1 MMDLPDTKAHA
12 NSEIA
17 ELQKRWNRL
26 SKQLYLL
33 ENRRVFEA
41 GSAADREQLD
51 QHISSI
57 RNSRLKVEQQLDQIF
72 DRIEHIN
79 SASTGSTSIP
89 LLNLI
94 DRENLWQTL
103 EEIAI
108 QGVVDGGIAA
118 MGYYMHA
125 GKKPMA
131 LDSGNLK
138 NPSTIA
144 DMQATISILN
154 KVDYLL
160 SPIAHKLKC
169 SISYLGEETSFKR
182 YMEKYLNHISNKIE
196 DGESFFSGSKNR
208 IRVIIDA
215 IDGTAN
221 FKRGFPFFCS
231 SLAFFIDD
239 QVRVSAIYDPVR
251 HVVYSGALKGPYDS
265 PDEIVSASEW
275 RISSGSKESLIPSK
289 KEKDRIVN
297 LKEEA
302 VGTHFPRRPEDSE
315 KLRVFISPKD
325 GEDSIFFRLST
336 ELGSIY
342 ALNSGLFAAA
352 EIVRGA
358 LGGFVNI
365 TTNPWDI
372 ASGEVLIRACGG
384 AVTDFNG
391 KPLTYDS
398 DRKLN
403 IVVAKNRDLHSKLLK
418 LIGGIQCFT

>member
-1 MMDLPDTKAHA
+1 MTDLPDIKT
-12 NSEIA
+12 NSNNEIV

-26 SKQLYLL
+26 SKQLYIL
-33 ENRRVFEA
+33 ENRRVFDA
-41 GSAADREQLD
+41 GSLADREQLD

-57 RNSRLKVEQQLDQIF
+57 RNNRLQVEHQLDRIF
-72 DRIEHIN
+72 EEIEHIEN
-79 SASTGSTSIP
+79 PSTGSASLP

-94 DRENLWQTL
+94 GRENLWQTL

-131 LDSGNLK
+131 LDSGNRK
-138 NPSTIA
+138 NPSTMA

-154 KVDYLL
+154 KVDHLL

-169 SISYLGEETSFKR
+169 SSSYLGEETSFKR
-182 YMEKYLNHISNKIE
+182 YMAKYLNHISNKIE
-196 DGESFFSGSKNR
+196 DGESFFSNSKNR

-231 SLAFFIDD
+231 SLAIFIGD

-251 HVVYSGALKGPYDS
+251 HIVYSGSLKGPYDS
-265 PDEIVSASEW
+265 PEDTVSAHAW
-275 RISSGSKESLIPSK
+275 HISSGIRESLIPTK
-289 KEKDRIVN
+289 KEKDRIVD

-302 VGTHFPRRPEDSE
+302 VGTHFPRKSEDSE
-315 KLRVFISPKD
+315 KLRSFISPKD

-352 EIVRGA
+352 EIVRDA

-372 ASGEVLIRACGG
+372 ASGEVLLRACGG

-398 DRKLN
+398 DKKIN

-418 LIGGIQCFT
+418 LIGGTRNCM